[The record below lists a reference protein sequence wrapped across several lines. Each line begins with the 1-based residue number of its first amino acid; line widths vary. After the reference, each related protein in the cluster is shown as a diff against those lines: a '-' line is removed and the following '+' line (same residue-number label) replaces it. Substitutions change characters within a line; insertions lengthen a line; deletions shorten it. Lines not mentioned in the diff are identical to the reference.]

1 MGPDETMIKS
11 LRVRN
16 LATIEDLELRME
28 SGFSI
33 LTGETGAGKSI
44 IIDAIRLALGEKA
57 SSDLVRTGK
66 KDAGIEAVFEVT
78 GLPEGLEDLPPAED
92 AELLVQRQIS
102 DQGTG
107 KAYVNGVLVPVRRLK
122 DLGPKLVD
130 IYGQNDHV
138 FLLHLENH
146 LRYLDAFLADPGL
159 LRDVAHL
166 AQELRRLVQEKKD
179 LESRERERDER
190 LDFLAFQVREIEA
203 ARLRPGEDADLLRER
218 EILRNS
224 EKIAGLIDRALDIA
238 YVREDSL
245 VPLLARLQ
253 TVLAE
258 LGRFDDSLRNLQAGL
273 QESSVILKDVADS
286 LIRFKDRRSESA
298 GNLEAVEE
306 RLSAIEKVKRKH
318 GGTIE
323 AALERLEGLR
333 REQAALASNQERLSD
348 IETELG
354 AKFRDYSELARKL
367 GALRRK
373 AAKKL
378 EGLIEEEIS
387 LLGMKKARFS
397 VRIASAEPS
406 VEDTATI
413 RDLGAEDVEFLISPN
428 PGEELR
434 PLRRIASGGELSRI
448 MLALK
453 SVGKETESRKT
464 LIFDEIDSGIGGKT
478 AEFIAQKLRQ
488 LAARHQV
495 ICITH
500 LPQIASTALHHFRV
514 EKKIEKERTFTLAK
528 LLGRDERVTEI
539 ARLISGSR
547 LTDASLEIAREM
559 LDHNLGRE
567 RTRS

>member
-1 MGPDETMIKS
+1 MIKS

-16 LATIEDLELRME
+16 LATIEDLELGME
-28 SGFSI
+28 PGFSI

-44 IIDAIRLALGEKA
+44 IIDAIRLILGEKA
-57 SSDLVRTGK
+57 SPDLVRTGK
-66 KDAGIEAVFEVT
+66 KDAGIEAVFDLA
-78 GLPEGLEDLPPAED
+78 GFSEGLEDLPTAED
-92 AELLVQRQIS
+92 GELFIQRQIT

-107 KAYVNGVLVPVRRLK
+107 KAYINGVLVPVRRLK

-146 LRYLDAFLADPGL
+146 LRYLDAFVDAPELQ
-159 LRDVAHL
+159 RDVARL
-166 AQELRRLVQEKKD
+166 AQDLRRLVQERKD

-190 LDFLAFQVREIEA
+190 LDFIAFQLREIEA
-203 ARLRPGEDADLLRER
+203 ARLRPGEDADLQRER

-224 EKIAGLIDRALDIA
+224 EKIAGLVDRALDIA
-238 YVREDSL
+238 YLREDSL
-245 VPLLARLQ
+245 VPLLSRLQ
-253 TVLAE
+253 GVLAE
-258 LGRFDDSLRNLQAGL
+258 LGRFDDSLRDLQTGL
-273 QESSVILKDVADS
+273 RESSVILKDVADS
-286 LIRFKDRRSESA
+286 LVRFKDRRSEAA
-298 GNLEAVEE
+298 GNLEALEE
-306 RLSAIEKVKRKH
+306 RLSVIEKLKRKH

-323 AALERLEGLR
+323 TALERLDGLR
-333 REQAALASNQERLSD
+333 KEQAALAAGRERLSD
-348 IETELG
+348 IDGEIRSRFLDFATLV
-354 AKFRDYSELARKL
+354 RKL
-367 GALRRK
+367 GRLRTE
-373 AAKKL
+373 AAREL
-378 EGLIEEEIS
+378 ERLVEKEIS

-397 VRIASAEPS
+397 VRVASAEPS
-406 VEDTATI
+406 LDEPVTI
-413 RDLGAEDVEFLISPN
+413 RDQGGEDVEFLISPN

-453 SVGKETESRKT
+453 SVGKESESRKT

-500 LPQIASTALHHFRV
+500 LPQIASTAGHHFRV
-514 EKKIEKERTFTLAK
+514 EKKIEKQRTFTLAK
-528 LLGRDERVTEI
+528 RLGRDERVTEI

-559 LDHNLGRE
+559 LDHNLGDE
-567 RTRS
+567 RTRP